1 MTLILAVFVGQPA
14 VGDRIAATMNV
25 LDKTCKPI
33 SANLVEPMVSSMVA
47 VWDGATQVMLDLVDF
62 TAVVYRPQW

>member
-1 MTLILAVFVGQPA
+1 
-14 VGDRIAATMNV
+14 MNG